1 MVAPSSAGTPPPAV
15 LHLLRHGQTAASRE
29 NRFCG
34 SGLDLDLT
42 DEGCE
47 MAQALVAACRR
58 ERWTAIY
65 ASPMRRT
72 LQTAEPIAGALGLPV
87 HELPDL
93 REIAY
98 GAWEGLSVDEVSRRF
113 HDDHLRWLADPAWN
127 PPTGGET
134 AMAVAERALRAA
146 VEIRGRSPNG
156 NVLVVSHKAT
166 IRVLLCA
173 LLGVD
178 VGRFRYR
185 FACPVGSF
193 SVVEFRP
200 EGPFLRTL
208 ADRGHLGERLR
219 GLAGT

>member
-1 MVAPSSAGTPPPAV
+1 MAAPSSVGAPAAV
-15 LHLLRHGQTAASRE
+15 LHLLRHGQTAASRD
-29 NRFCG
+29 NLFCG

-42 DEGCE
+42 EEGRE
-47 MAQALVAACRR
+47 MAEALVAACRR
-58 ERWTAIY
+58 ETWTAVY

-72 LQTAEPIAGALGLPV
+72 LQTAEPIAQALGLEVLEVP
-87 HELPDL
+87 EL

-98 GAWEGLSVDEVSRRF
+98 GAWEGLSVEDVSRRF

-134 AMAVAERALRAA
+134 AMALAERALRAA
-146 VEIRGRSPNG
+146 VEIRTRSPNG

-178 VGRFRYR
+178 VGCFRYR
-185 FACPVGSF
+185 FACPVGAF

-200 EGPFLRTL
+200 EGPFLRAL
-208 ADRGHLGERLR
+208 ADRSHLDERLR
-219 GLAGT
+219 RLKGT